1 VRRAPAVV
9 NRTLANVFADQAAG
23 DTVQPGAILAACV
36 RGRLQFH
43 RLESPQALRRANLVV
58 VLLTL
63 ARASGLRIRR
73 RRKLGAEDLL
83 ARASRKGAVRSAD
96 VFAACDKAV
105 VALERADRAS
115 PALARV
121 FRAAVRVFDVEPGG
135 ARISDA
141 GPAGEC
147 PVDAA
152 HVLSRGSE
160 PFGTAVSADSADG
173 AFARLRRVFDGEP
186 TGA

>member
-1 VRRAPAVV
+1 MAGTPAVV

-23 DTVQPGAILAACV
+23 NTVQPGAILVAGV
-36 RGRLQFH
+36 RCRLELH
-43 RLESPQALRRANLVV
+43 RLEAPQAFRCANLVV
-58 VLLTL
+58 VLLAL
-63 ARASGLRIRR
+63 ACASGLRIRR

-96 VFAACDKAV
+96 MFAACDKAV
-105 VALERADRAS
+105 VALERADGAS

-135 ARISDA
+135 ARVADA
-141 GPAGEC
+141 GAAGEC

-152 HVLSRGSE
+152 HVLSRGSK

-173 AFARLRRVFDGEP
+173 AFASLRRVLDSEP
-186 TGA
+186 AGA